1 MAENL
6 SEKLLRELREL
17 HLLRDD
23 EIDTSDIPETRD
35 WGKAVRGLWTRPNL
49 KHRNFDVRALAN
61 AILKKA
67 WSLGLHPT
75 NMGLNK
81 LTWFAFESAILELG
95 EVLTEARAEAWEHG
109 PVFREIYAGSRKFE
123 DKPVTQ
129 LLRAFSKDTK
139 KMEPAEEEFD
149 SSIQYLIDTTLDVYG
164 ALSTA
169 KLRALSHRERSA
181 WYYVWHSA
189 HRTSAGMVI
198 SPNIIIAAARTRS
211 EANER
216 E

>member
-23 EIDTSDIPETRD
+23 EIDTSDIPETHD
-35 WGKAVRGLWTRPNL
+35 WGKAVRGLWNPSRL
-49 KHRNFDVRALAN
+49 RHRKFDVRALAN
-61 AILKKA
+61 AVLKKA
-67 WSLGLHPT
+67 WSLDLQPT

-81 LTWFAFESAILELG
+81 LTWFVFERAILELG

-109 PVFREIYAGSRKFE
+109 PVFREIYAGSKTFE
-123 DKPVTQ
+123 DKPVTE
-129 LLRAFSKDTK
+129 LLRAFSKASKRLET
-139 KMEPAEEEFD
+139 AEQELD
-149 SSIQYLIDTTLDVYG
+149 SEVQSLIDSTLDAYG
-164 ALSTA
+164 GLSTA
-169 KLRALSHRERSA
+169 KLRALSHRDRSA

-189 HRTSAGMVI
+189 NRTSAGMVI

-216 E
+216 